1 MGTFCIWDFAPSLK
15 ERSRYSCYYRM
26 SFSCEVVSKIVCGPP
41 SCWHFNYSSTD
52 IFLSISLSSSIRR
65 MTIFISFR
73 QKNMMQDNIVYLCG
87 LSSATTFFTS
97 NLFFFTWD
105 PSRSQSFPSIWNI
118 THPKQFCWNS
128 FVLEAFLH
136 FNFKAIKSHYIQII
150 VSDQVYDF
158 SWFRLF
164 QSNIWQSKHLH
175 GIILT
180 IICK

>member
-73 QKNMMQDNIVYLCG
+73 QKNMMQDNIVFVGYLPWNCK
-87 LSSATTFFTS
+87 
-97 NLFFFTWD
+97 
-105 PSRSQSFPSIWNI
+105 IWINC
-118 THPKQFCWNS
+118 HN
-128 FVLEAFLH
+128 FLH
-136 FNFKAIKSHYIQII
+136 IKFIFLYLRSLK
-150 VSDQVYDF
+150 VTKF
-158 SWFRLF
+158 
-164 QSNIWQSKHLH
+164 SKHLEYH
-175 GIILT
+175 T
-180 IICK
+180 SQTVFFK